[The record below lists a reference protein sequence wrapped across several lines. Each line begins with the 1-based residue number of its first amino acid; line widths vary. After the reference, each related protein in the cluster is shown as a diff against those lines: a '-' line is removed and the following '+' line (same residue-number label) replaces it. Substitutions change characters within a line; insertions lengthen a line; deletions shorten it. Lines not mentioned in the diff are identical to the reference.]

1 MSPAPGRR
9 PPIYLDCHHHS
20 DAPSDWPKHEKTKK
34 HHALR
39 ALLEACL
46 CPRERESLYS
56 YMVEFKAPNSV
67 RRASRAF
74 PRRRRESRD
83 AVIATLQQ

>member
-1 MSPAPGRR
+1 MP
-9 PPIYLDCHHHS
+9 
-20 DAPSDWPKHEKTKK
+20 E
-34 HHALR
+34 
-39 ALLEACL
+39 
-46 CPRERESLYS
+46 RERESLYS

-67 RRASRAF
+67 RRAFRAF